1 MLKIWGRSNSINVQK
16 VMWLV
21 TELQLPHTRT
31 DAGLQ
36 FGTVNEEWYRAMNP
50 NGRVPT
56 IDDEGFI
63 LWESNAVVRYIAGK
77 HAAGSWWPQ
86 DMQVRAD
93 ADRWMDWCTTTI
105 APVMTPLF
113 WGLIRTP
120 VEKRDPVA
128 LEAHRKEM
136 DRLAGVL
143 DARLADGRAWLC
155 GDTPTMG
162 DIPIGCFVYRWY
174 GLPIERAEWPHLR
187 DWYERLAARP
197 AFREHVMLPLT

>member
-1 MLKIWGRSNSINVQK
+1 MLKIWGRVNSINVQK

-21 TELQLPHTRT
+21 AELNLPHQRT

-36 FGTVNEEWYRAMNP
+36 YGTVNEDWYRAMNP

-63 LWESNAVVRYIAGK
+63 LWESNAIVRYLATK
-77 HAAGSWWPQ
+77 HAAGGLCPA
-86 DMQVRAD
+86 DARVRAD

-120 VEKRDPVA
+120 AEKRDPAA
-128 LEAHRKEM
+128 LEGHRKEM
-136 DRLAGVL
+136 DKLAGVL
-143 DARLADGRAWLC
+143 DAQLADGRAHLC
-155 GDTPTMG
+155 GESLTMG
-162 DIPIGCFVYRWY
+162 DIPLGCFIYRWY
-174 GLPIERAEWPHLR
+174 AMPIERAELPHLR
-187 DWYERLAARP
+187 AWYERLAARP
-197 AFREHVMLPLT
+197 AFRQHVMHPLT